1 MNKRRIIASLIVVC
15 VFAGI
20 ALFVFRSREPVY
32 QERPLSAWLEDLDY
46 GQPSF
51 RREAVPQAE
60 EAVRQIGTNAVPF
73 LVGMMRCKDSPFRK
87 KMIAL
92 CSKQSFIKFPFRPPA
107 DTLQWRGAL
116 GIYSLGP
123 VGKAAIPELI
133 NLLTNQHTWIRGR
146 AAMALGKIGPDA
158 AVAVPHLIN
167 ALADKDEDVRACT
180 CAGLSDLGPAGA
192 GALPAVVECM
202 KETNHTVFS
211 MALAAASNMRVQATL
226 IVPVLAAKLTDN
238 DSRIRYSAATT
249 LASYGSEARTA
260 VPRLVEALKDPDKDV
275 RQASAEALMK
285 IDRVAAADAGV
296 NVAADPPPKRA
307 EANFNFNFHSAP
319 VSQVLELYMVVS
331 GAELVMEADPRHLTG
346 SVTLHPTRP
355 LTGAETVQALE
366 KGLSEQ
372 AGTNPPSPKPHF
384 VRISSKY
391 FMSEPHCAS
400 IVTFSLVASP
410 AENFCT

>member
-20 ALFVFRSREPVY
+20 ALFAFRSREPVY
-32 QERPLSAWLEDLDY
+32 QERPLSAWLKDLDY

-60 EAVRQIGTNAVPF
+60 EAVRHIGANAVPF

-158 AVAVPHLIN
+158 KVAVPYLIKT
-167 ALADKDEDVRACT
+167 LSDKDADVRACT
-180 CAGLSDLGPAGA
+180 CIGLSDLGP
-192 GALPAVVECM
+192 
-202 KETNHTVFS
+202 
-211 MALAAASNMRVQATL
+211 
-226 IVPVLAAKLTDN
+226 
-238 DSRIRYSAATT
+238 
-249 LASYGSEARTA
+249 
-260 VPRLVEALKDPDKDV
+260 
-275 RQASAEALMK
+275 
-285 IDRVAAADAGV
+285 VA
-296 NVAADPPPKRA
+296 
-307 EANFNFNFHSAP
+307 
-319 VSQVLELYMVVS
+319 
-331 GAELVMEADPRHLTG
+331 
-346 SVTLHPTRP
+346 
-355 LTGAETVQALE
+355 
-366 KGLSEQ
+366 
-372 AGTNPPSPKPHF
+372 
-384 VRISSKY
+384 
-391 FMSEPHCAS
+391 
-400 IVTFSLVASP
+400 
-410 AENFCT
+410 

>member
-1 MNKRRIIASLIVVC
+1 MNKSRIIASAIVSVI
-15 VFAGI
+15 VAGI
-20 ALFVFRSREPVY
+20 AFFAFRSREPVY
-32 QERPLSAWLEDLDY
+32 QGRPLSAWLEDLDY
-46 GQPSF
+46 GRPSF
-51 RREAVPQAE
+51 RREAVGQAE
-60 EAVRQIGTNAVPF
+60 AAVRQIGTNAVPF

-180 CAGLSDLGPAGA
+180 CAVLSDLGPAAA

-366 KGLSEQ
+366 
-372 AGTNPPSPKPHF
+372 
-384 VRISSKY
+384 
-391 FMSEPHCAS
+391 
-400 IVTFSLVASP
+400 
-410 AENFCT
+410 